1 MATVRHHTRIDAT
14 PDEVWALV
22 SDPSAVDRIFPGVDV
37 EVDGDVRAVDMGGMV
52 VKEAIVTSRDDLRRF
67 QYAIVEAPMD
77 VESHLATIDVI
88 DDGEG
93 CLLVYSVD
101 VKPDEL
107 GPLFDGTMA
116 DATRS
121 IKRHV
126 EG

>member
-1 MATVRHHTRIDAT
+1 MATIRHHARIDAT

-22 SDPSAVDRIFPGVDV
+22 SDPGAVDKIFPGVGV

-52 VKEAIVTSRDDLRRF
+52 IKERIVECRDDLRRF
-67 QYAIVEAPMD
+67 QYSVIDAPME

-88 DDGEG
+88 DDGAG

-101 VKPDEL
+101 VTPDEL
-107 GPLFDGTMA
+107 GPLFDDTMGQ
-116 DATRS
+116 ATAT